1 MDGGA
6 AKADGRLQVGDKLV
20 AVRDAVTGEM
30 NLENVTHEEAVQAL
44 KATREHVTLVV
55 ERAEDTVPDCAVHEE
70 PPHRIAPKVNDI
82 TNLSNNRDIR
92 SVVLQK
98 GTSGLGFNIVGGED
112 GEGIF
117 ISFILA
123 GGPADTSGKLQRG
136 DQILSVNGVNLL
148 RATHEDAVKALKHS
162 DRTVTL
168 VVQYKPEEFN
178 RFEGKIHDSRQQ
190 ITQQQYSSNTLLR
203 TSKKKSLYVRTLFD
217 YDPSKDDGL
226 PSRGLAFSFGDI
238 LHVINASDDEW

>member
-20 AVRDAVTGEM
+20 AVRDAVMGEM
-30 NLENVTHEEAVQAL
+30 NLENVTHEEAVTAL
-44 KATREHVTLVV
+44 KSTREHVTLVV
-55 ERAEDTVPDCAVHEE
+55 ERTEDSVTDCAILDETL
-70 PPHRIAPKVNDI
+70 RLSPKSNDVSGQFDG
-82 TNLSNNRDIR
+82 TRDIR

-98 GTSGLGFNIVGGED
+98 GSSGLGFNIVGGED

-123 GGPADTSGKLQRG
+123 GGPADMSGKLHRG
-136 DQILSVNGVNLL
+136 DQILSVNGVNLC
-148 RATHEDAVKALKHS
+148 RATHEEAVRALKNS
-162 DRTVTL
+162 EKNVTL
-168 VVQYKPEEFN
+168 LVQYKPEEFN

-190 ITQQQYSSNTLLR
+190 LNQQQQHQQQTYTSNTLLR

-226 PSRGLAFSFGDI
+226 PSR
-238 LHVINASDDEW
+238 